1 MRYKSSELSN
11 LLTAHHHGGLAAVGD
26 CPTAVAL
33 DDDGDADTLQYV
45 ARVHLESDYLLL
57 RAIRF
62 SSTSWQYSGLV
73 VVVVGGENGSNL
85 NRGTSLM
92 HFHRVI
98 I

>member
-11 LLTAHHHGGLAAVGD
+11 LLTAHHGALAAVGG

-62 SSTSWQYSGLV
+62 SSTSWRFWFSRCRRRWRKMAL
-73 VVVVGGENGSNL
+73 
-85 NRGTSLM
+85 
-92 HFHRVI
+92 I
-98 I
+98 

>member
-11 LLTAHHHGGLAAVGD
+11 LLTAHHGGLAAAVGG

-33 DDDGDADTLQYV
+33 DDDGDAAAGTQQYV

-62 SSTSWQYSGLV
+62 SSTSWRFWFRRCRRQWRKIAL
-73 VVVVGGENGSNL
+73 
-85 NRGTSLM
+85 
-92 HFHRVI
+92 I
-98 I
+98 